1 MNISNR
7 VIKFSYN
14 TIFLHLTV
22 IEKSQRLTCCQT
34 CCLFLK
40 WMRRQKV
47 STESPDCGCDI
58 VFDCL
63 NGWRCCKVNYWVFVM
78 TVFAVYSL
86 IVLIVPCLGP
96 ADMRGLRS
104 AHNISGSREI
114 IQSNTKKQLLIF
126 LQVWLG
132 VIVLVCFLF
141 YYKSWSSLQAAGR
154 PVTDFVAWKSC
165 ESCEPFIFSSYRE
178 PLIRGEHPDP
188 GLWRKLGPGSGV
200 QKNLGSGPE
209 FSLIIQNR
217 WQNSF
222 NSSSGVLS

>member
-22 IEKSQRLTCCQT
+22 TEKSRRLTCCQT

-47 STESPDCGCDI
+47 STESPDCGRDI

-86 IVLIVPCLGP
+86 IVLIVPCLGSR
-96 ADMRGLRS
+96 DMRG
-104 AHNISGSREI
+104 AHYISGSRKI
-114 IQSNTKKQLLIF
+114 IQSHTKHSALYENERKTRKIGLLLWDTSLEKQENVEMQIGASCVTLR
-126 LQVWLG
+126 G
-132 VIVLVCFLF
+132 R
-141 YYKSWSSLQAAGR
+141 SLR
-154 PVTDFVAWKSC
+154 W
-165 ESCEPFIFSSYRE
+165 
-178 PLIRGEHPDP
+178 RG
-188 GLWRKLGPGSGV
+188 
-200 QKNLGSGPE
+200 
-209 FSLIIQNR
+209 
-217 WQNSF
+217 
-222 NSSSGVLS
+222 